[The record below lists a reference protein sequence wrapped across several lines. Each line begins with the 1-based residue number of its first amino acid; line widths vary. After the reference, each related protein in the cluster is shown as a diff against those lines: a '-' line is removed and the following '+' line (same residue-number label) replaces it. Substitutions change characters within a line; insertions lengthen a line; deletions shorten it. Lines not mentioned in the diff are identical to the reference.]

1 MSIKAALLDE
11 RGVYLRMDELE
22 DRSELTDRHLPSIT
36 ACDLPAGRYVWIKD
50 DRLRRDGTL
59 INIYGGAFW
68 EIAWLKRVTATR
80 EAALEEARR
89 RNVKLDNPPPEMAA
103 LIDFMQAKGL

>member
-22 DRSELTDRHLPSIT
+22 DLSELTDRHLPSIT
-36 ACDLPAGRYVWIKD
+36 SCDLPAGRYVWIKD
-50 DRLRRDGTL
+50 DRARADGSL
-59 INIYGGAFW
+59 INVYGGAFW

-80 EAALEEARR
+80 EAALEDARR
-89 RNVKLDNPPPEMAA
+89 RDVKLDNPPAEMAT
-103 LIDFMQAKGL
+103 LIEFVKAKGL